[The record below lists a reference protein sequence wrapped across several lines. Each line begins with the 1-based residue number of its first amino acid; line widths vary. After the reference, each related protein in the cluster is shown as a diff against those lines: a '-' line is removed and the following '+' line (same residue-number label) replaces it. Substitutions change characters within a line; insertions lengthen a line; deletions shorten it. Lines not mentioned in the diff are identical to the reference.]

1 MITQS
6 IFNIQNLDLLSV
18 GVAVASIIV
27 LGFTVYFNDKESIT
41 NKTFLLLSIFATL
54 WSVSNYFSYKI
65 KPLEFNQVIWL
76 LRSVIFFAIFFA
88 FYLFKFMYVFPSR
101 KVYFPQIYN
110 IFALPLTVV
119 VAFLTLTPL
128 IFSSI
133 SSISSSGEIASIEK
147 GPAIVLFGIFVLFFD
162 LGAIFM
168 LVRRT
173 LKAKTENKKKFY
185 LVLLG
190 TAITFT
196 LILIFNFILPAFF
209 DNPKF
214 VPFGAFFI
222 FPFIAF
228 TTYSILRHH
237 LLNVKILSTSI
248 LTFIL
253 SIVTFIEIILSK
265 DVLTLIFR
273 SGVFLLVLAFGIL
286 LIRSVMREVRQR
298 ERLEV
303 LSKEL
308 ETANERLKELDKLK
322 TEFLSFAS
330 HQLRSPL
337 TAIKGYASMLLEN
350 SYGALEEKAREP
362 INRVMEST
370 NHLVKLI
377 EDFLNVSKIEQGGM
391 KYVFAKTDME
401 VLLRELTNELSVAA
415 EKKGLKLTFETDG
428 KVGYYAN
435 ADQEKLRQVLL
446 NFIDNAIKYTPAAM
460 NTGQQGF
467 VKIRLE
473 KTPNRKARVS
483 VSDSG
488 VGMSEET
495 KNRLFEKFAR
505 GEEGQ
510 KVNTGGSGLG
520 LYLAK
525 QIVSAHGGRIWAES
539 PGPNL
544 GSTFS
549 IELSLQ

>member
-1 MITQS
+1 MGARVVLSELSETQRLRLEKRFQSRGLDIRLINPERRNEYEEILSSSEVIIAAVHTTGKRAPLVIDSNLLGRISARKKKIILDIAIIYTFYRKIKNTISSKRRPIWLFLIGLLAMHIPLITTILIPVSLKQQTTFVPLFPIYTS
-6 IFNIQNLDLLSV
+6 IFIGITAYAIIRHKLFNIKV
-18 GVAVASIIV
+18 I
-27 LGFTVYFNDKESIT
+27 
-41 NKTFLLLSIFATL
+41 ATQGL
-54 WSVSNYFSYKI
+54 T
-65 KPLEFNQVIWL
+65 LVIWIIL
-76 LRSVIFFAIFFA
+76 LTQTLIEQTWSSRIITFTIF
-88 FYLFKFMYVFPSR
+88 LF
-101 KVYFPQIYN
+101 
-110 IFALPLTVV
+110 
-119 VAFLTLTPL
+119 TL
-128 IFSSI
+128 I
-133 SSISSSGEIASIEK
+133 
-147 GPAIVLFGIFVLFFD
+147 FGIF
-162 LGAIFM
+162 
-168 LVRRT
+168 
-173 LKAKTENKKKFY
+173 
-185 LVLLG
+185 
-190 TAITFT
+190 
-196 LILIFNFILPAFF
+196 LI
-209 DNPKF
+209 K
-214 VPFGAFFI
+214 
-222 FPFIAF
+222 
-228 TTYSILRHH
+228 S
-237 LLNVKILSTSI
+237 VK
-248 LTFIL
+248 
-253 SIVTFIEIILSK
+253 
-265 DVLTLIFR
+265 
-273 SGVFLLVLAFGIL
+273 
-286 LIRSVMREVRQR
+286 REVEQR
-298 ERLEV
+298 ERIEKLA
-303 LSKEL
+303 KEL
-308 ETANERLKELDKLK
+308 EIANERLKELDKLK

-337 TAIKGYASMLLEN
+337 TAIRGYTSMLLEG

-362 INRVMEST
+362 INRVMESS

-377 EDFLNVSKIEQGGM
+377 EDFLNITKIEQGGM
-391 KYVFAKTDME
+391 KYEFAKVDME
-401 VLLRELTNELSVAA
+401 QLLRELARELSVSA

>member
-1 MITQS
+1 MVKKYIKVAHEERTKWR
-6 IFNIQNLDLLSV
+6 IMLLGTFS
-18 GVAVASIIV
+18 SYILIIV
-27 LGFTVYFNDKESIT
+27 TNFLFVVFFEDTRFVNFAPLFMIPTIGGMAYAILRHKVLNIKAITAEVLTFIILFISFVEILIAKDLKEII
-41 NKTFLLLSIFATL
+41 LRIF
-54 WSVSNYFSYKI
+54 
-65 KPLEFNQVIWL
+65 
-76 LRSVIFFAIFFA
+76 
-88 FYLFKFMYVFPSR
+88 
-101 KVYFPQIYN
+101 
-110 IFALPLTVV
+110 
-119 VAFLTLTPL
+119 
-128 IFSSI
+128 
-133 SSISSSGEIASIEK
+133 
-147 GPAIVLFGIFVLFFD
+147 IFVLFFVF
-162 LGAIFM
+162 G
-168 LVRRT
+168 
-173 LKAKTENKKKFY
+173 
-185 LVLLG
+185 VLL
-190 TAITFT
+190 I
-196 LILIFNFILPAFF
+196 
-209 DNPKF
+209 K
-214 VPFGAFFI
+214 
-222 FPFIAF
+222 
-228 TTYSILRHH
+228 S
-237 LLNVKILSTSI
+237 
-248 LTFIL
+248 
-253 SIVTFIEIILSK
+253 
-265 DVLTLIFR
+265 VL
-273 SGVFLLVLAFGIL
+273 
-286 LIRSVMREVRQR
+286 REVRQR

-303 LSKEL
+303 LSREL
-308 ETANERLKELDKLK
+308 AAANERLKELDKLK

-337 TAIKGYASMLLEN
+337 TAIRGYTSMLLEG

-362 INRVMEST
+362 INRVMESS

-377 EDFLNVSKIEQGGM
+377 EDFLNITKIEQGGM
-391 KYVFAKTDME
+391 KYEFAKVDME
-401 VLLRELTNELSVAA
+401 QLLRELARELSVSA